1 MSEETDKKE
10 YQQIITQS
18 LSIINGKF
26 KINLENILI
35 TRQGK
40 KTSRRIIRIQAAKVA
55 RNFLKKAR
63 NKQYFLN
70 LLQNLSNHLSTNE
83 REKIEKISK
92 NPYIAKRS
100 CYQNILR
107 RIIED
112 SIISQSNK
120 NIIK

>member
-1 MSEETDKKE
+1 MNEEIDKKE

-63 NKQYFLN
+63 NKQYFLK

>member
-55 RNFLKKAR
+55 RNFLKTAR

-70 LLQNLSNHLSTNE
+70 LLQNLSNHLTTKE
-83 REKIEKISK
+83 REKIEKISE